1 MEEEVYA
8 ITDYVLSYYNNKR
21 MNKVIHQLTTS
32 LSEFTNSDEKRGKV
46 NKLKREEAVKCFVCN
61 TIKAINKGHK
71 VVHIPL
77 RESRY
82 SEIVNGVKSS
92 KVSYTY
98 TRCLL
103 DMLLLEGF
111 IDLSIGGVS
120 EWGVDYTGDFSVVS
134 VDTSKY
140 YIGSKLEELLTPIL
154 KHENETWTYDNVL
167 HLRGSNKKNIAFK
180 VNNKT
185 RSIIAKI
192 NATNK
197 VMKKAKFTYKGQR
210 LDDVQ
215 YRRIFNRSFESGGR
229 YYTNKGVIQTMKQT
243 ERLQLQ
249 IDGDPVVE
257 LDYSAH
263 HPRMLYTMCDILMPE
278 GFDPYCVDWGEGYDK
293 KEVRTYVKRAL
304 LIMIN
309 AESLK
314 QASQA
319 IGDMKRRDKKIE
331 DIGGM
336 ALYKSIPESEGGV
349 KKAKLLIKKLS
360 DHNLPIASFFNTGCG
375 LELQYADSTMSAY
388 ILDHF
393 VDIDEACVAIHDSY
407 IVKESLKDELERV
420 MKKAYEEVLESS
432 DNCVV
437 EVK

>member
-1 MEEEVYA
+1 MYLRA
-8 ITDYVLSYYNNKR
+8 L
-21 MNKVIHQLTTS
+21 
-32 LSEFTNSDEKRGKV
+32 
-46 NKLKREEAVKCFVCN
+46 
-61 TIKAINKGHK
+61 NKGSTLI
-71 VVHIPL
+71 HIPL
-77 RESRY
+77 NKNAY
-82 SEIVNGVKSS
+82 SDVVNGVKEN
-92 KVSYTY
+92 KISYTY
-98 TRCLL
+98 TRSLL
-103 DMLLLEGF
+103 DMMLLEDY
-111 IDLSIGGVS
+111 ITLSIGEVV
-120 EWGVDYTGDFSVVS
+120 EWGVSSTGDMEPEEISLSYF
-134 VDTSKY
+134 T
-140 YIGSKLEELLTPIL
+140 INSKLMDVVAPLL
-154 KHENETWTYDNVL
+154 KHESVKWTHDNVL
-167 HLRGSNKKNIAFK
+167 TLRGKDKKPLEFQRSNKAKKMISQINRINSVIKKVTFTFK
-180 VNNKT
+180 GE
-185 RSIIAKI
+185 KI
-192 NATNK
+192 
-197 VMKKAKFTYKGQR
+197 
-210 LDDVQ
+210 DDVQ

-249 IDGDPVVE
+249 IDGNPVVE

-263 HPRMLYTMCDILMPE
+263 HPRMLYTMCDIIMPD

-349 KKAKLLIKKLS
+349 KKAKILIQKLS
-360 DHNLPIASFFNTGCG
+360 DHNFPIASFFNTGCG

-432 DNCVV
+432 ENCVV